1 VEKNHAVTNDD
12 MTGLRHE
19 IAELRKVT
27 TEWASAHALDHKELA
42 AAIQDLTKDKR
53 ALRLLGI
60 VTAGILTGIGG
71 LILWGLERVNVVE
84 AETARIH
91 IESRVE
97 DRQDVER
104 DTGLRRDVDKNS
116 THIRQLEGLHRLRNA
131 DRLRPGKDD

>member
-1 VEKNHAVTNDD
+1 

-97 DRQDVER
+97 DQQDIER

-116 THIRQLEGLHRLRNA
+116 THIRQLEGLHRGPRSA
-131 DRLRPGKDD
+131 DRLQPRKDD

>member
-1 VEKNHAVTNDD
+1 MTNND

-84 AETARIH
+84 AETALIH

-104 DTGLRRDVDKNS
+104 DTGLRRDVDRNS
-116 THIRQLEGLHRLRNA
+116 THIRQLEGLHRGPRNA
-131 DRLRPGKDD
+131 DRLRPGKE